1 MPSKKPTPK
10 PRRKPRAQQ
19 RREALLAE
27 AEQKDVSPLEY
38 MLSVL
43 NEKRPVRILGEKPAD
58 FAARVALLERN
69 LDDMT
74 GSIKRQAQEPPVPA
88 ATPPVVNTSTPE
100 VATPA
105 SQPAA
110 APPAPAR
117 PSRPTAR
124 AAAAERAAVRVFMG
138 ISSRPVPPAGASRPR
153 PAWRGARDDPR
164 P

>member
-58 FAARVALLERN
+58 FAARVALHEERRM
-69 LDDMT
+69 DAAK
-74 GSIKRQAQEPPVPA
+74 KRDA
-88 ATPPVVNTSTPE
+88 A
-100 VATPA
+100 
-105 SQPAA
+105 
-110 APPAPAR
+110 
-117 PSRPTAR
+117 
-124 AAAAERAAVRVFMG
+124 G
-138 ISSRPVPPAGASRPR
+138 G
-153 PAWRGARDDPR
+153 
-164 P
+164 